1 MTRIHTKKSDLE
13 AAVKH
18 IRNLTGRDFF
28 LQGAYGGW
36 QLQEKEGE
44 GCHSITM
51 GYVSKR
57 QMLDRLRNIG
67 FGMNIGARMCRE
79 AHAREQEKVYGQ
91 TLTPPFNGV

>member
-1 MTRIHTKKSDLE
+1 MTRILVKKSDLE
-13 AAVKH
+13 AAVQH

-36 QLQEKEGE
+36 QLQEKVGE

-51 GYVSKR
+51 GYVSKS
-57 QMLDRLRNIG
+57 QMMDRLRNIG

-79 AHAREQEKVYGQ
+79 AQNQESIYSRI
-91 TLTPPFNGV
+91 